1 MLRSFLRLANT
12 SNVKTNTITI
22 FHDTN
27 SKLSHH
33 LLGKLTGYSQL
44 PNTFHRANG
53 AGWFQKAGAHGQS
66 ISPAGIMSNKFNLE
80 LKMNLIPSY
89 QDYYFIHEH
98 CTDIHPDNCTSFE
111 KKFPLLFE
119 LQNITLCN
127 LTAAKHNKQK
137 RFINDLLVLLQDE
150 YNDLAAQKSFFKA
163 PLIIDWSNNLIAG
176 DDKGLD
182 RIMANYLACG
192 IQDSHKNVL
201 DEDSLVVAEAMEK
214 ETPPNDGNNHTDNNA
229 GHAIQGS
236 PRRTNS
242 RYNRNDIIHPHV
254 AEFAD
259 LF

>member
-12 SNVKTNTITI
+12 NVRANTITM

-33 LLGKLTGYSQL
+33 LLNKLTNYSKL
-44 PNTFHRANG
+44 PNTSHRDIAQ
-53 AGWFQKAGAHGQS
+53 GWFRKGRAQAMGTGMVS
-66 ISPAGIMSNKFNLE
+66 SKFNLE
-80 LKMNLIPSY
+80 LKHDETPSY
-89 QDYYFIHEH
+89 LDYYFIHEH
-98 CTDIHPDNCTSFE
+98 CTDIHPDNCISFE
-111 KKFPLLFE
+111 KMFPFLFE

-127 LTAAKHNKQK
+127 QTATRDKKQK
-137 RFINDLLVLLQDE
+137 RFKNDLLVLHQDE
-150 YNDLAAQKSFFKA
+150 YETLSMEENFFKA
-163 PLIIDWSNNLIAG
+163 PLIIDWANNLIAG

-201 DEDSLVVAEAMEK
+201 PEHCYGLVNEPVTK
-214 ETPPNDGNNHTDNNA
+214 ISTPRDNGDDNHNNHQGAT
-229 GHAIQGS
+229 QGS
-236 PRRTNS
+236 PRRTSS
-242 RYNRNDIIHPHV
+242 RYNPNNIIHPHV

>member
-12 SNVKTNTITI
+12 NVRCNTITM

-33 LLGKLTGYSQL
+33 LLNKLTDYSKL
-44 PNTFHRANG
+44 PNTFRNEG
-53 AGWFQKAGAHGQS
+53 AQGWFRSGRVQGMG
-66 ISPAGIMSNKFNLE
+66 MVSNKFNLE
-80 LKMNLIPSY
+80 LKQDQTPSY
-89 QDYYFIHEH
+89 LDYYFIHEH
-98 CTDIHPDNCTSFE
+98 CTDIHPDNCISFE
-111 KKFPLLFE
+111 KKFPFLFE

-127 LTAAKHNKQK
+127 QTATRDKKQK
-137 RFINDLLVLLQDE
+137 LFKNDLLVLEQDE
-150 YNDLAAQKSFFKA
+150 YETLSLEDNFFKA
-163 PLIIDWSNNLIAG
+163 PLIIDWANNLIAG

-201 DEDSLVVAEAMEK
+201 SEDCYGLVDESVTKTSISRD
-214 ETPPNDGNNHTDNNA
+214 NDDNDHNNHQGAT
-229 GHAIQGS
+229 QGS
-236 PRRTNS
+236 PRHTTTS
-242 RYNRNDIIHPHV
+242 RYNPNNIIHPHV